1 MTQLTCLA
9 CRVVFDDAESQRA
22 HYKSDWHRYN
32 LKRKIA
38 ELPPVTNG
46 EFNRIVRFHTE
57 KREEKMQEKHLSCQ
71 ICSKSF
77 SSENAHVNHM
87 NSKKHKE
94 QLKKMENSSK
104 GDSANSAQPSSSS
117 KRTVTASIKPK
128 PGYMPPVESYE
139 DDDDNSDEW
148 EDVDEEDDEE
158 EEEEIEGEE
167 SEALPPTFCFFCP
180 HESISIEDNFRHMS
194 KSHSF
199 FIPDFKYIVDLEG
212 FFIYL
217 GAKVGDGKVCLK
229 CNNHSKQFLTIR
241 ACQMHMTDKGHCM
254 LDTENEAML
263 EFSDFYDF
271 SSSYPD
277 QVGSEEIDSELSA
290 AVGSMSVD
298 DSTMELILPSGARAG
313 HRALNRYYK
322 QSITLEE
329 RQTKNRRLIA
339 GIDNHVRSLG
349 LSGANLSLATRK
361 KIHARKVE
369 HDRRKDYRMKLG
381 VKANKLMT
389 YFRKQNE
396 GGG

>member
-9 CRVVFDDAESQRA
+9 CRTIFDDAEAQRS

-38 ELPPVTNG
+38 EMPPVTYG

-57 KREEKMQEKHLSCQ
+57 KREEKKQEKHLSCQ

-77 SSENAHVNHM
+77 SSENAHTNHM

-94 QLKKMENSSK
+94 QMKKEENNLSRCHS
-104 GDSANSAQPSSSS
+104 NQSSSS
-117 KRTVTASIKPK
+117 STKTTSVRPK
-128 PGYMPPVESYE
+128 PGYMPPVESYNAAS
-139 DDDDNSDEW
+139 DDDDSDEW
-148 EDVDEEDDEE
+148 EDVDEEDEDGQV
-158 EEEEIEGEE
+158 EEIDDDEE
-167 SEALPPTFCFFCP
+167 SEALPPMFCFFCP
-180 HESISIEDNFRHMS
+180 HESVNIEDNFRHMS

-229 CNNHSKQFLTIR
+229 CNNHSRQFATIR

-254 LDTENEAML
+254 LDTENDAML

-271 SSSYPD
+271 STSYPD
-277 QVGSEEIDSELSA
+277 QVGDEDVDNELSA
-290 AVGSMSVD
+290 AVGALDID

-322 QSITLEE
+322 QSISLEE

-339 GIDNHVRSLG
+339 GIDNHVRTLG
-349 LSGANLSLATRK
+349 LSGNNLSLATRK

-369 HDRRKDYRMKLG
+369 HEKRSDYRLRVS
-381 VKANKLMT
+381 VKANKLQK
-389 YFRKQNE
+389 YFRKQTE